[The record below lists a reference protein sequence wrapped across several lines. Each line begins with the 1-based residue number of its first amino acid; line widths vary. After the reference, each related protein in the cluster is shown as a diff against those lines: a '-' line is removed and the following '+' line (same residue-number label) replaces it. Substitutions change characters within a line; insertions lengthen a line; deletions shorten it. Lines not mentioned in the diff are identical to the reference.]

1 MPENFSLD
9 LLRCKHMSNPLLLCT
24 RWDTDTYPKEIGL
37 VIVYEIEVDDL
48 NYQTYYLHNQ
58 NAKEAKKE
66 WIEQNFK
73 IIFYIL
79 SLILI

>member
-1 MPENFSLD
+1 MPGNFSLD
-9 LLRCKHMSNPLLLCT
+9 LFRCKHVSNSVLLCT
-24 RWDTDTYPKEIGL
+24 RPIEILIHTQKKIGQ

-66 WIEQNFK
+66 
-73 IIFYIL
+73 
-79 SLILI
+79 